1 MITTFFLSSFAALVL
16 GSAPLWQAAW
26 RRWKNQGSLLEIR
39 QRISSP
45 LGLVDVMIMFVTWV
59 FGQVASAGLAV
70 WLLEIQPDSIQE
82 LSGASMAILAG
93 IVAIGQLIATGI
105 GMAMICFRYRRWEIF
120 GFQPDSVRQDILLG
134 LRAFVMVVPAILL
147 LQWTLTMLVKYEH
160 GTLEMLMKDR
170 SWLTIASTWFAAVL
184 VAPVCEEIFFR
195 GILQS
200 WLQRLGHQSN
210 APLEMAIAG
219 GWGSGN
225 VSEFSEKTAN
235 PATDDLPL
243 GSEMGGYE
251 NSNEPPNLSAVET
264 RSSAV
269 PYVQF
274 DSSATWMP
282 LIVSAAV
289 FGLAHVGQGAAPIP
303 LFVFGLALGYLYRQT
318 GSILPCIVL
327 HMGLNGFSMF
337 WFTMQILFPGAEV
350 LPTNSN

>member
-1 MITTFFLSSFAALVL
+1 MITTFFLLSFAALIL
-16 GSAPLWQAAW
+16 GSIPLWYVSW
-26 RRWKNQGSLLEIR
+26 RRLETQGSLLEIR
-39 QRISSP
+39 ERISSP

-59 FGQVASAGLAV
+59 FGQLGSAGLAV
-70 WLLEIQPDSIQE
+70 WFLDIQPDSILE
-82 LSGASMAILAG
+82 LTGSKMAIMAG
-93 IVAIGQLIATGI
+93 IVALGQLIATGI
-105 GMAMICFRYRRWEIF
+105 GMAIIYFRYRRWEIF
-120 GFQPDSVRQDILLG
+120 GYQPDAARQDTLLG
-134 LRAFVMVVPAILL
+134 LRTFVMVLPAILL
-147 LQWTLTMLVKYEH
+147 LQWALTMLVEYEH

-170 SWLTIASTWFAAVL
+170 SLLTIASTWFAAVL

-195 GILQS
+195 GVLQS
-200 WLQRLGHQSN
+200 WLQRLGHRGN
-210 APLEMAIAG
+210 APLEKAIAG
-219 GWGSGN
+219 GWAGGEMFESDQQP
-225 VSEFSEKTAN
+225 AN
-235 PATDDLPL
+235 PASSRLPQR
-243 GSEMGGYE
+243 SETTE
-251 NSNEPPNLSAVET
+251 NENPYEPPNLSAVET

-269 PYVQF
+269 PYVQS

-350 LPTNSN
+350 LPADSN